1 MKLAR
6 LVPPQVWLNRGLQQ
20 NKSLDSIRKA
30 PVLTHLSSTMSGLSV
45 IRTYGR
51 QDVQLQR
58 FRRRLNHSLA
68 SDLIYRS
75 SVRWFTFRMDMICV
89 TLVALT
95 ALVCVLLKGDGSS
108 AKSGLALSSVFAVCN
123 VIPFVM
129 QMASELQ
136 ARCVGAG
143 RACLPRVSSRAGNSL

>member
-1 MKLAR
+1 MIIFFKRAYS
-6 LVPPQVWLNRGLQQ
+6 PQVWLNKGLQQ

-30 PVLTHLSSTMSGLSV
+30 PVLTHLSSTMAGLTV

-51 QDVQLQR
+51 EDVQQAS

-68 SDLIYRS
+68 SDLIYRC

-89 TLVALT
+89 LLVVLT
-95 ALVCVLLKGDGSS
+95 GLVTVLLKGDASS

-136 ARCVGAG
+136 AR
-143 RACLPRVSSRAGNSL
+143 